1 MSESGAITVPVNW
14 SPWPHQLGFWNA
26 RFRDGK
32 KRFMEVWH
40 RRAGKDIVSE
50 NMLVVEMFKRP
61 GTYWHVFPTY
71 AQAKKAIWQGS
82 TNDGR
87 KFLSYIPEGQVVRKR
102 NDEMLVE
109 VDVGGGATSIY
120 QFIGGD
126 QPDRLV
132 GGNPL
137 GVVFSE
143 YSLMNP
149 MCWELVRPILTANDG
164 WAAFIFTPRGY
175 NHAYDLYNTVKDDSD
190 WHVSVLDYLKTARG
204 DGTPIMTA
212 KMVAQQIKE
221 GMPEELAR
229 QEFSVDWSAP
239 MTGAYYGKEMDA
251 AEREGRIG
259 DIRWEKEHQVFT
271 WWDLGVRDTM
281 VVWFAQIIDGW
292 VNVIDYIAHS
302 GEGVE
307 YYARELD
314 RKPYVYAKHYAPH
327 DVKQREVGTGKSV
340 LETARSLGLNFQ
352 VVPKLSVENGINAVR
367 LALPKCRFDREKCE
381 HGLAALRQ
389 YTKVYDMKNKV
400 WSKPLHDWAS
410 HPADAFRTGAVMLP
424 NLTPLIRRAVR
435 WEKDMT
441 WDEMMGL
448 HDRSVSRK
456 NRLNNRS
463 YVSL

>member
-1 MSESGAITVPVNW
+1 MARRPKITVPVNW
-14 SPWPHQLGFWNA
+14 KPWPHQKSFWDA
-26 RFRDGK
+26 RFKEDK

-40 RRAGKDIVSE
+40 RRAGKDITAL
-50 NMLVVEMFKRP
+50 NMMAVEMFKRP

-71 AQAKKAIWQGS
+71 AQAKKSIWQGS
-82 TNDGR
+82 TNDSR
-87 KFLSYIPEGQVVRKR
+87 KFLSFIPEETQIRKR
-102 NDEMLVE
+102 EDEMLVE
-109 VDVGGGATSIY
+109 VDTGNGKSIY

-149 MCWELVRPILTANDG
+149 MCWELVRPILAANGG

-175 NHAYDLYNTVKDDSD
+175 NHAWDLYDIVKDDPD
-190 WHVSVLDYLKTARG
+190 WHVSVLDYTMTKRG
-204 DGTPIMTA
+204 DGTPIMT
-212 KMVAQQIKE
+212 KEMVEQQVKE

-251 AEREGRIG
+251 AEREGRITAL
-259 DIRWEKEHQVFT
+259 RWEKDESVHT
-271 WWDLGVRDTM
+271 CWDLGVRDTM
-281 VVWFAQIIDGW
+281 VVWFYQIVGEW
-292 VNVIDYIAHS
+292 VNVIDYLAHS
-302 GEGVE
+302 GEGIDWF
-307 YYARELD
+307 AKKLD
-314 RKPYVYAKHYAPH
+314 EKPYVYAKHYAPH

-340 LETARSLGLNFQ
+340 LETAEALGLRFE

-367 LALPKCRFDREKCE
+367 MALPKCRFDREKCA

-389 YTKVYDMKNKV
+389 YAKSYDAKNKV
-400 WSKPLHDWAS
+400 WSKPIHNWAS
-410 HPADAFRTGAVMLP
+410 HPADAFRYGAIMLP
-424 NLTPLIRRAVR
+424 DLTPTIKKPVEWRGPQ
-435 WEKDMT
+435 T
-441 WDEMMGL
+441 WNEAL
-448 HDRSVSRK
+448 AAHDRAMESRP
-456 NRLNNRS
+456 RQR